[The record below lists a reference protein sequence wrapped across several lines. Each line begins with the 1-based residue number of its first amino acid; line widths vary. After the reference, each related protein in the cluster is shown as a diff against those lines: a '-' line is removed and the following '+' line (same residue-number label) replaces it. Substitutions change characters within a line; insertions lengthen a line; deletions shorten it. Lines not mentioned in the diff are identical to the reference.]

1 MRTLTSYF
9 LIGFFILFSSVAL
22 SDTPEK
28 MAEQYYQHIKSGDW
42 LALSNMMHP
51 EATKAL
57 KQALIPMFEMEATQN
72 RKLIIEKVYGTGAT
86 VDSAKKDSD
95 KTFFQQS
102 IKNISKMLRNQQFKL
117 EGFKVLG
124 KVTEDDKTTHIVV
137 RETMLAGSLKMEEL
151 EVFTFIKEKDGWKLA
166 LSGKLANFVQ
176 TARFTTSRSK

>member
-1 MRTLTSYF
+1 MKSLTSYF
-9 LIGFFILFSSVAL
+9 LICVFILFSSVAL

-42 LALSNMMHP
+42 QALSNMMHP
-51 EATKAL
+51 DATKAM

-86 VDSAKKDSD
+86 VDSAKKASD
-95 KTFFQQS
+95 KEFFQRS
-102 IKNISKMLRNQQFKL
+102 IKNISKMLRNQQFKM
-117 EGFKVLG
+117 EEFKVLG
-124 KVTEDDKTTHIVV
+124 KVAEDEKTVHVVV
-137 RETMLAGSLKMEEL
+137 RETMSASELKMEEL
-151 EVFTFIKEKDGWKLA
+151 EIFTFIKEKEGWKLA